1 MLIEFLSLVIS
12 VLHELIPTDMDID
25 SLAACFV
32 GQSVVG
38 SKSGGVVRKR
48 HAEAGSSR
56 RMKRAA
62 RKGSNVVCSSSED
75 VTAHERSISEGQHV
89 EVEPLP
95 TGSLSMTEQ
104 GPCVRV
110 GVVEGSVVGSD
121 GPVVEGIEIAPGVR
135 SIIHGPRPPILRLTE
150 PEGELG
156 WSTLDI
162 RTHNGWTGDGPKP
175 FDTLKAFRIPVDLA
189 YYKNMEEAEFFKSFR
204 ARNAEV

>member
-1 MLIEFLSLVIS
+1 MLMEFLSLVIS
-12 VLHELIPTDMDID
+12 VLHEVIPTDMDID

-38 SKSGGVVRKR
+38 SKSGGVVSKR
-48 HAEAGSSR
+48 HADAGSSR
-56 RMKRAA
+56 RVKRAA

-75 VTAHERSISEGQHV
+75 MTAREGYFSEGQH
-89 EVEPLP
+89 
-95 TGSLSMTEQ
+95 
-104 GPCVRV
+104 
-110 GVVEGSVVGSD
+110 
-121 GPVVEGIEIAPGVR
+121 VEGIEIAPIVR
-135 SIIHGPRPPILRLTE
+135 SIIHGPLPPILRLTE

-175 FDTLKAFRIPVDLA
+175 FDTLKAFWIPADLA